1 MEDLYAWKDMLMV
14 LFNLIDYNH
23 SGFISRNEF
32 SDVIKLILH
41 DENAA
46 ADVNEAYIEELTL
59 AMDFDKNGK
68 IDVNEFL
75 GRRRVFTRRTPLSD
89 CSREFSYRQRE
100 EAVDDEWHEQGQG
113 GLVEDG
119 PEQGAL
125 LAIASNATKQS
136 LVLRMFSC
144 IMEER
149 ERLPI
154 PSSSSSQVS
163 MSLSS
168 VRVQE
173 DNKRVNS
180 IPREI

>member
-75 GRRRVFTRRTPLSD
+75 GRRRQRISTRRTLLSD
-89 CSREFSYRQRE
+89 RSREFPYRQRE
-100 EAVDDEWHEQGQG
+100 EADDVERHDQGQ
-113 GLVEDG
+113 DG
-119 PEQGAL
+119 PEEDAL
-125 LAIASNATKQS
+125 LASRNRLQRNKPVARSTSVSMYN
-136 LVLRMFSC
+136 
-144 IMEER
+144 

-154 PSSSSSQVS
+154 PCSPLSLFSSSAGGGQQ
-163 MSLSS
+163 
-168 VRVQE
+168 RA
-173 DNKRVNS
+173 DS
-180 IPREI
+180 IRCEI